1 VTLPTDSTT
10 SPRVLSSD
18 AHDLNATAAVIL
30 AGSYAWTG
38 STFERL
44 RARPLLPVGHAP
56 LIVHVLRSLER
67 AGVSHATICANGATP
82 SLKAHFEQS
91 PFAAVNV
98 SYYEDGSPRGAAG
111 CVFDAARSTDAETLI
126 VTDCSVLP
134 DLCFESLLAQH
145 RQTGAALTIVVT
157 RDERAGAKAALNP
170 TGVYVIER
178 RVLHHVGAQGYQDI
192 KESLVPQ
199 LHRAGETI
207 ATFETEPGCPT
218 VLNAHS
224 YLDANRWM
232 VSRIASGQGQ
242 LADGREYRRSGEVV
256 AHASARIDANASV
269 VGPVIIGAD
278 VQIAAGAVI
287 VGPTTIGDG
296 SVIGAGAV
304 VSRSVIWS
312 GSEIGEGALVDQSIV
327 ADDTVVPAGSQLHGS
342 VRTVASE
349 ARPLLSRLRRP
360 AAPLRR
366 PQPVA
371 GLAMSSV
378 R

>member
-1 VTLPTDSTT
+1 MLQSESTHSPSLP
-10 SPRVLSSD
+10 SSD
-18 AHDLNATAAVIL
+18 PHGPSSVAAIVL

-44 RARPLLPVGHAP
+44 RPRPLLPVGQAP

-67 AGVSHATICANGATP
+67 AAVSQATICANGATP
-82 SLKAHFEQS
+82 SLKAHFAQS
-91 PFAAVNV
+91 PFAGVNI
-98 SYYEDGSPRGAAG
+98 SFYEDGSPRGAAG

-134 DLCFESLLAQH
+134 DLCYEKLLAQH
-145 RQTGAALTIVVT
+145 RDTGAALTIVVT

-170 TGVYVIER
+170 TGLYVIER
-178 RVLHHVGAQGYQDI
+178 RVLHYVGAQGYQDI

-232 VSRIASGQGQ
+232 TSRVATGQAALGNSR
-242 LADGREYRRSGEVV
+242 DYRRSGDVV
-256 AHASARIDANASV
+256 AHVSARIDESASL
-269 VGPVIIGAD
+269 VGPVIVGAD
-278 VQIAAGAVI
+278 VRIEAGAVVI
-287 VGPTTIGDG
+287 GPTTIGDG
-296 SVIGAGAV
+296 SVIRARAV

-312 GSEIGEGALVDQSIV
+312 GTEIGADALVDQSIV
-327 ADDTVVPAGSQLHGS
+327 ADNTVIPDGSQLHGS
-342 VRTVASE
+342 VRTAASE
-349 ARPLLSRLRRP
+349 TQRPLLSRLRGP
-360 AAPLRR
+360 AAPARR
-366 PQPVA
+366 PQPVT